1 MQSTIKTTNYEMT
14 PDVSAY
20 IDEKFV
26 TFEKYISKDDESVK
40 CDIEVGRT
48 TNHHQTGDIYRVEVN
63 LSIGKTMFRAEST
76 SKSLHGAVDEV
87 KDEINKQL
95 RRSKKKR
102 TDLFRKG
109 GDQIKK
115 MLRFGRG
122 E

>member
-1 MQSTIKTTNYEMT
+1 MHYTIKTTEYEMT

-40 CDIEVGRT
+40 CEVEVGRT
-48 TNHHQTGDIYRVEVN
+48 TKHHQTGDIFRVEVN
-63 LSIGKTMFRAEST
+63 LSIGRTLFRAEAT
-76 SKSLHGAVDEV
+76 GESLHEAIDEV
-87 KDEINKQL
+87 KDEISKQL

-109 GDQIKK
+109 GEQIKK
-115 MLRFGRG
+115 MLRFGKG